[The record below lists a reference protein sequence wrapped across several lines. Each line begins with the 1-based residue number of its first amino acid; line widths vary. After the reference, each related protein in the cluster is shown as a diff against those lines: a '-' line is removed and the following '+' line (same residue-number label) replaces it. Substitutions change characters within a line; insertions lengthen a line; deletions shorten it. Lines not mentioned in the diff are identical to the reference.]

1 MGQKFITYLR
11 VSTQGQ
17 GDSGLGLEA
26 QRAAVTAYAR
36 QAEGTITAEF
46 LEVESGKRS
55 DRPQLAA
62 ALARCRKTHATLL
75 IAKLDRLA
83 RNVRF
88 ITGLMESVVPFIAAD
103 CPHDDRMMLQ
113 IRAVFAEEEARK
125 VSARTREA
133 LAAAK
138 ARGVKLGSPTPQA
151 GAAVVKA
158 QAATRDAD
166 VLPVIGAIRETGVVT
181 LAGIAEELTKRGVP
195 TPRGGEWNPTG
206 VRRVLVRSAAGQ
218 EA

>member
-1 MGQKFITYLR
+1 MGQKFVTYLR

-36 QAEGTITAEF
+36 QVEGTITAEF
-46 LEVESGKRS
+46 LEVESGKCD

-62 ALARCRKTHATLL
+62 AFARARKTKATLL

-88 ITGLMESVVPFIAAD
+88 ITGLLESVVPVIAAD
-103 CPHDDRMMLQ
+103 APNDDRMMMQ

-125 VSARTREA
+125 IGARTREA

-151 GAAVVKA
+151 GGAVVKE
-158 QAATRDAD
+158 QAATRDAA
-166 VLPVIGAIRETGVVT
+166 VLPIIGAIRATGIVT
-181 LAGIAEELTKRGVP
+181 LAGTAEELTRRGVL
-195 TPRGGEWNPTG
+195 TPRGGEWTPTG
-206 VRRVLVRSAAGQ
+206 VRRVLVRAAAGQ
-218 EA
+218 EG